1 MDKVEHKF
9 TLTSEGVE
17 CYSWVND
24 IRELSTV
31 VLLCPFGRWRLVNG
45 V

>member
-1 MDKVEHKF
+1 MDKIEHMC

-17 CYSWVND
+17 CCSLVND

-31 VLLCPFGRWRLVNG
+31 VLLCPFGRWLVNG